1 MAVVVLAALC
11 SFALAS
17 SPSSHAWN
25 SLNNSVHGRLYQARP
40 VEASCFSSFNGSPIA
55 TDSTACATVRSS
67 YLDPYY
73 RADSFSIYQQAQSS
87 MCLSD
92 ASDQCLLD
100 NTDGSPAPLPAA
112 YATCSQ
118 GSIPP
123 YHIDVR
129 ASEDVSAAFAFAS
142 KYGVG
147 LSVKNSGHDYLM
159 RNDGKGTLNIW
170 TRNLRNMSYDAAF
183 VPSGCAS
190 TFYHATQGKR
200 AITVG
205 GGVNFDEV
213 YTFAHANNVTYIG
226 GYASTVAASGG
237 WLQAGGHSTLSPVYG
252 LGADRVLQFRVVTP
266 DGLLRTANE
275 CHNPDLY
282 WALRGGGGGTF
293 GVAVESTS
301 LVEPAMP
308 IAVASISIPKNATK
322 ASQMQWLELMV
333 DSSLEWAQEGWG
345 GHISQVSLVNMNPLL
360 DLAAAKASMQ
370 DATTL
375 ALSLGGKAN
384 VTVVPSWWEVYQGFV
399 VPGEATTGGTARFLN
414 SRLTP
419 RKMFETPAGRNSILA
434 YLEQILDF
442 PAAVYVPFT
451 TPFLWQGDPAS
462 TSVNPAWYTSLWHT
476 AMHVDI
482 AWNSTYDDRLIALTK
497 LTNLTRAAEAMT
509 GLAGGTYMNEANPF
523 TQNWKQDFW
532 GTNYDRLLAIK
543 EKYDPKGLLECW
555 KCIGFEDEDM
565 HDDRY
570 KCQGKM
576 QQAIDHAL
584 L

>member
-1 MAVVVLAALC
+1 
-11 SFALAS
+11 
-17 SPSSHAWN
+17 
-25 SLNNSVHGRLYQARP
+25 
-40 VEASCFSSFNGSPIA
+40 
-55 TDSTACATVRSS
+55 
-67 YLDPYY
+67 
-73 RADSFSIYQQAQSS
+73 

-92 ASDQCLLD
+92 PVDQCLLD
-100 NTDGSPAPLPAA
+100 NADGSPAPLPAA
-112 YATCSQ
+112 NATCSQ

-123 YHIDVR
+123 YYIEVR
-129 ASEDVSAAFAFAS
+129 AAEDVSAAFVFAS
-142 KYGVG
+142 KHGVD
-147 LSVKNSGHDYLM
+147 LSVKNSGHDYLV
-159 RNDGKGTLNIW
+159 RNDGKGTLNLW
-170 TRNLRNMSYDAAF
+170 TRNLRNMSYDDAF
-183 VPSGCAS
+183 VSCGCTS
-190 TFYHATQGKR
+190 RSYDETQGKP

-213 YTFAHANNVTYIG
+213 YTFAHVNNVTYIG
-226 GYASTVAASGG
+226 GYTSTVAASGG
-237 WLQAGGHSTLSPVYG
+237 WLQAGGHSALSPVYG
-252 LGADRVLQFRVVTP
+252 LGADRVLQFKVVTP
-266 DGLLRTANE
+266 DGLLRTANK
-275 CHNPDLY
+275 CQNSDLW

-293 GVAVESTS
+293 GVVVESTS

-308 IAVASISIPKNATK
+308 IAVVSISIPKKATK

-333 DSSLEWAQEGWG
+333 DSSLEWAKEGWG
-345 GHISQVSLVNMNPLL
+345 
-360 DLAAAKASMQ
+360 ATKTSMQ
-370 DATTL
+370 NATTL

-384 VTVVPSWWEVYQGFV
+384 VTVVSSWWEVYQGFV
-399 VPGEATTGGTARFLN
+399 VPGEATTGGTARLLN

-419 RKMFETPAGRNSILA
+419 RKMFESPAGRNNIVA

-482 AWNSTYDDRLIALTK
+482 AWNSTYDDRLSALTK

-509 GLAGGTYMNEANPF
+509 GPAGGTYMNEANPF

-532 GTNYDRLLAIK
+532 GTNYDQLVGIK
-543 EKYDPKGLLECW
+543 NKHDPKGSLQCW

-570 KCQGKM
+570 TCQGKM

>member
-11 SFALAS
+11 RFALAS

-25 SLNNSVHGRLYQARP
+25 SLNNSVNGRLYQARP
-40 VEASCFSSFNGSPIA
+40 VEASCFSTFDESPQAI
-55 TDSTACATVRSS
+55 DSTACAAVRSS

-73 RADSFSIYQQAQSS
+73 RADSFAIYQQAQSS

-92 ASDQCLLD
+92 PGDQCLLD
-100 NTDGSPAPLPAA
+100 NADGSPAPLPAA
-112 YATCSQ
+112 NATCGQ

-123 YHIDVR
+123 YYIDVR
-129 ASEDVSAAFAFAS
+129 ASEDVSAAFAFA
-142 KYGVG
+142 Y
-147 LSVKNSGHDYLM
+147 NP
-159 RNDGKGTLNIW
+159 W

-183 VPSGCAS
+183 VPSGCTS
-190 TFYHATQGKR
+190 RSYNWTPGKP

-252 LGADRVLQFRVVTP
+252 LGADRVLQFKVVTP
-266 DGLLRTANE
+266 DGVLRTANE
-275 CHNPDLY
+275 CQNSDLY

-293 GVAVESTS
+293 GVVVESTS

-308 IAVASISIPKNATK
+308 ITVASISIPKNATE
-322 ASQMQWLELMV
+322 ASQMQWLDLMV
-333 DSSLEWAQEGWG
+333 NSSLEWAKENWG
-345 GHISQVSLVNMNPLL
+345 GHISQVSLVNMTPLL
-360 DLAAAKASMQ
+360 DLAAAQASMQ
-370 DATTL
+370 NATTL

-384 VTVVPSWWEVYQGFV
+384 VTVVSSWWEVYQGVV

-419 RKMFETPAGRNSILA
+419 RKMFESPAGRSNILA

-451 TPFLWQGDPAS
+451 TPFLWQGAPAS

-482 AWNSTYDDRLIALTK
+482 AWNSTYDDRLSALTK

-509 GLAGGTYMNEANPF
+509 GPAGGTYMNEANPF
-523 TQNWKQDFW
+523 TQDWKQDLW
-532 GTNYDRLLAIK
+532 GTNYDRLLGIK
-543 EKYDPKGLLECW
+543 KKYDPKGLLECW
-555 KCIGFEDEDM
+555 NCVGFEDEDM

-570 KCQGKM
+570 KCQGRM